1 MKETGTRMS
10 KGNVGMNNVMKTLRR
25 TRVFN
30 LETSGQ
36 WEYLHREETELE
48 NREQSDYYE
57 KEIIPLFK
65 RENPTWESDS
75 ELRER
80 VIELYKIVLR
90 LREPLDSGFVKTSSW
105 DIDIYSLKYAEPS
118 IPSETIES
126 LPVNYNEK
134 HERHYL
140 TNPSTQ
146 YKNHIRSFDCL

>member
-1 MKETGTRMS
+1 MIETGSRMS
-10 KGNVGMNNVMKTLRR
+10 KQNVGMNNVMKTLRR

-30 LETSGQ
+30 VETSGQ
-36 WEYLHREETELE
+36 WNYLHREETELE
-48 NREQSDYYE
+48 NRKQSDYYE
-57 KEIIPLFK
+57 NEIIPLFK
-65 RENPTWESDS
+65 SENPTWESDL

-80 VIELYKIVLR
+80 VIELYEIVLN
-90 LREPLDSGFVKTSSW
+90 LRKPVDSGFVKTSSW
-105 DIDIYSLKYAEPS
+105 DIDIYSLKYGEPS
-118 IPSETIES
+118 GHETIES